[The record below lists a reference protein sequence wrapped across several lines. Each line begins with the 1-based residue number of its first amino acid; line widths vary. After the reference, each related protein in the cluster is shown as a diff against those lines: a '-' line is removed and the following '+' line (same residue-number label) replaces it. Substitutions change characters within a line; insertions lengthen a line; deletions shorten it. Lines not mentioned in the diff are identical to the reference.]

1 MKKSITFTITFAV
14 FLVLMSCNTGEESV
28 GESQIDTNPPI
39 LNDLDIW
46 LRSNFVQPYNIE
58 IQYKWD
64 INDTDVDRFLHPP
77 YEYSVQPVAE
87 ALLKA
92 WIEPYTQV
100 GGKDFIK
107 KIAPR
112 QFTFAGSFNYNPN
125 SPTITLGVAEAG
137 TKITL
142 FNIDYLDFTNINSIK
157 QPLKT
162 VHHEYGHILNQN
174 VPIDPAYGQVNPEN
188 YTAQWFNIGIT
199 EANPNPTTE
208 EQNMAARELGYI
220 TAYGSSQE
228 SEDFVEM
235 VSEMLTNSKEEFD
248 AMVESIQNEEAK
260 AFIRIKEAM
269 VAEYFQVNFDIDIY
283 ELQAL
288 TAAATQELV
297 N

>member
-1 MKKSITFTITFAV
+1 MKKNIILTMVSTALMLVVACNSSDDAV
-14 FLVLMSCNTGEESV
+14 GD
-28 GESQIDTNPPI
+28 SQIDTSTPI
-39 LNDLDIW
+39 LNELDIW
-46 LRSNFVQPYNIE
+46 LRSNFVEPYNIE
-58 IQYKWD
+58 VMYKWD

-77 YEYSVQPVAE
+77 YESSVKPVAE
-87 ALLKA
+87 ALQKA

-100 GGKDFIK
+100 GGADFIK

-112 QFTFAGSFNYNPN
+112 QFTFVGSFNYNPN

-142 FNIDYLDFTNINSIK
+142 FNIDYLDFSNIDDIK

-174 VPIDPAYGQVNPEN
+174 VPIDPGYGQINPAN
-188 YTAQWFNIGIT
+188 YTAQWFNRT
-199 EANPNPTTE
+199 DE
-208 EQNMAARELGYI
+208 EARELGYI

-248 AMVESIQNEEAK
+248 ALVESIENEESK
-260 AFIRIKEAM
+260 AFIREKEAM
-269 VAEYFQVNFDIDIY
+269 VAEYYKINFDIDIY

>member
-1 MKKSITFTITFAV
+1 MKKYIYIITM
-14 FLVLMSCNTGEESV
+14 VLAFIMSCSDGSDSI

-39 LNDLDIW
+39 LNELDIW
-46 LRSNFVQPYNIE
+46 LRSNFVAPYNIE
-58 IQYKWD
+58 VLYKWD

-77 YEYSVQPVAE
+77 LESSVKPVAN
-87 ALLKA
+87 ALQKA

-100 GGKDFIK
+100 GGADFIK

-112 QFTFAGSFNYNPN
+112 QFTLVGSFNYNPN

-142 FNIDYLDFTNINSIK
+142 FNIDYLDFTDINSIK

-162 VHHEYGHILNQN
+162 VQHEYAHILNQN
-174 VPIDPAYGQVNPEN
+174 IPIDEAYGLINPEN
-188 YTAQWFNIGIT
+188 YTAQWFNRDDA
-199 EANPNPTTE
+199 E
-208 EQNMAARELGYI
+208 ARELGYI

-235 VSEMLTNSKEEFD
+235 VSEMLTNSKAEFD
-248 AMVESIQNEEAK
+248 AIVESIDNEESK
-260 AFIRIKEAM
+260 AIIREKEAM
-269 VAEYFQVNFDIDIY
+269 VVDYYQKNFNIDLY
-283 ELQAL
+283 ELQEIVAI
-288 TAAATQELV
+288 ATQNLV

>member
-1 MKKSITFTITFAV
+1 MKKYIYIIT
-14 FLVLMSCNTGEESV
+14 LVLAFVMSCNDGSDSV

-39 LNDLDIW
+39 LNELDIW
-46 LRSNFVQPYNIE
+46 LRSSFVDPYNIE
-58 IQYKWD
+58 VLYKWD
-64 INDTDVDRFLHPP
+64 INDTDIDRYLHPP
-77 YEYSVQPVAE
+77 FESSVKPVAN
-87 ALLKA
+87 ALQKA

-100 GGKDFIK
+100 GGADFIK

-112 QFTFAGSFNYNPN
+112 QFTLVGSFNYNPN

-142 FNIDYLDFTNINSIK
+142 FNIDYLDFTDINSIK

-174 VPIDPAYGQVNPEN
+174 VPIDVAYGLINPEN
-188 YTAQWFNIGIT
+188 YTAQWFNRSDV
-199 EANPNPTTE
+199 
-208 EQNMAARELGYI
+208 QARELGYI

-235 VSEMLTNSKEEFD
+235 VSEMLTNSKAEFD
-248 AMVESIQNEEAK
+248 AIVESIDNEESK
-260 AFIRIKEAM
+260 AIIRIKETM
-269 VAEYFQVNFDIDIY
+269 VVDYYRKNFNIDLY
-283 ELQAL
+283 ELQEIVAI
-288 TAAATQELV
+288 ATQNLV

>member
-1 MKKSITFTITFAV
+1 MKRNIYMAIVSMV
-14 FLVLMSCNTGEESV
+14 LVLAVSCSDGSDAV
-28 GESQIDTNPPI
+28 GESQIDTAPPI

-46 LRSNFVQPYNIE
+46 LRNSFVKPYNIE
-58 IQYKWD
+58 ILYKWD

-77 YEYSVQPVAE
+77 YESSVKPVAE
-87 ALLKA
+87 ALQKA
-92 WIEPYTQV
+92 WIEPYSQV
-100 GGKDFIK
+100 GGIDFIK

-112 QFTFAGSFNYNPN
+112 QFTFVGSFNYNPN

-137 TKITL
+137 AKITL
-142 FNIDYLDFTNINSIK
+142 FNIDFLDFTDINSIK

-162 VHHEYGHILNQN
+162 VQHEYGHILNQN
-174 VPIDPAYGQVNPEN
+174 VPIDPEYGQINPAD
-188 YTAQWFNIGIT
+188 YTAQWFNRT
-199 EANPNPTTE
+199 DQE
-208 EQNMAARELGYI
+208 ARELGYI

-235 VSEMLTNSKEEFD
+235 VSEMLTNSKDEFD
-248 AMVESIQNEEAK
+248 AMVESIDNEESK
-260 AFIRIKEAM
+260 AIIRLKEEM
-269 VAEYFQVNFDIDIY
+269 VVKYYKENFDIDIY

>member
-1 MKKSITFTITFAV
+1 MKKYITMALPCIV
-14 FLVLMSCNTGEESV
+14 FMILVSCSNGEDAV

-39 LNDLDIW
+39 LNELDIW
-46 LRSNFVQPYNIE
+46 LRNEFVKPYNIE
-58 IQYKWD
+58 VLYKWD
-64 INDTDVDRFLHPP
+64 INDTDIDRFLHPP
-77 YEYSVQPVAE
+77 LESSVQPVGE

-100 GGKDFIK
+100 GGDDFIK

-112 QFTFAGSFNYNPN
+112 QFTFVGSFNYNPN

-142 FNIDYLDFTNINSIK
+142 FNIDFLDFTNIDDIK

-162 VHHEYGHILNQN
+162 VQHEYGHILNQN
-174 VPIDPAYGQVNPEN
+174 VPISTEYGLVNPEN

-208 EQNMAARELGYI
+208 ERNMAARELGYI
-220 TAYGSSQE
+220 TAYGASQE

-235 VSEMLTNSKEEFD
+235 VSEMLTNTKEDFD
-248 AMVESIQNEEAK
+248 AMVESIQNEESK
-260 AFIRIKEAM
+260 AFIRKKEAM
-269 VAEYFQVNFDIDIY
+269 VVEYYKNNFDIDIY